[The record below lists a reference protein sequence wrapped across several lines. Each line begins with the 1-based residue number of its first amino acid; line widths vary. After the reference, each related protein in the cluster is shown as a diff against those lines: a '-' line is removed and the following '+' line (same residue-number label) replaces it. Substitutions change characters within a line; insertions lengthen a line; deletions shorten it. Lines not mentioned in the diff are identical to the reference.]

1 MKQAEKVSYLF
12 GVMRNE
18 TINTY
23 YGNWQTF
30 V

>member
-18 TINTY
+18 AINTY
-23 YGNWQTF
+23 YGNCKTF